1 MKNLGYCSS
10 SKTTIVIFIHVVTI
24 LVTQYLTQRTEAF
37 DPLIQLPR
45 STFTRTRTRT
55 RPRSRRV
62 ISVIDFAAKG
72 DGLHNDT
79 QVITKLFSFNP
90 IPYLV
95 TISLPC
101 FQSFLEAWK
110 TACSFPGFANV
121 DVPYG
126 KTFLI
131 YPVDIAGH
139 CKSKITLRILGTIV
153 APKDPAVWNGLNQ
166 RKWLYFH
173 GVNHLTVEGGG
184 SINGM
189 GHEWWARSCKT
200 NSTIPCHPA
209 PTALTFHKCKNL
221 KVKNLTLLNS
231 QQMHLA
237 FTSCMRVVASHL
249 RVLAPP
255 SSPNTDGVH
264 ISVCKGV
271 EVRDTVI
278 RTGDDCISIVR
289 NSSRVWIRNI
299 TCGPGHG
306 ISIGSLG
313 KSNVWEK
320 AQDIYVNG
328 AYLSNTD
335 NGVRIKTWQGGAG
348 FASKITF
355 QNILMENVS
364 NPIIIDQYYCDS
376 PKPCKNQTS
385 AVKVESISFIN
396 VQGTSATKEAIKFA
410 CSDTSPCEG
419 LYLENISIVSASC
432 SFIGNTSSYCW
443 QAYGSTQGFVYPPSC
458 LLSNDNFIKQSVSL
472 GSKPAAE
479 SI

>member
-10 SKTTIVIFIHVVTI
+10 SKATIVFFFIHVASI
-24 LVTQYLTQRTEAF
+24 LVTQYTEAF

-45 STFTRTRTRT
+45 TTFTKTRTRT
-55 RPRSRRV
+55 RPRSRRL
-62 ISVIDFAAKG
+62 ISLLNFSAKG
-72 DGLHNDT
+72 DGIHNDT
-79 QVITKLFSFNP
+79 QP
-90 IPYLV
+90 
-95 TISLPC
+95 
-101 FQSFLEAWK
+101 FLEAWK
-110 TACSFPGFANV
+110 TACSLPGFVNV
-121 DVPYG
+121 DIPYG

-131 YPVDIAGH
+131 HPVDIDGH
-139 CKSKITLRILGTIV
+139 CRSKITLRILGTIV
-153 APKDPAVWNGLNQ
+153 APKDPAMWYGLNQ

-173 GVNHLTVEGGG
+173 GLNHLTVEGGG

-221 KVKNLTLLNS
+221 KVNNLTLLNS

-255 SSPNTDGVH
+255 SSPNTDGIH
-264 ISVCKGV
+264 ISICKGV
-271 EVRDTVI
+271 EVRDTLI

-289 NSSRVWIRNI
+289 NSSRLWIRNI

-320 AQDIYVNG
+320 VQDIYVNG
-328 AYLSNTD
+328 VRLSNTD

-348 FASKITF
+348 YASKITF

-376 PKPCKNQTS
+376 QKPCENQTS
-385 AVKVESISFIN
+385 AVKVEDISFID

-410 CSDTSPCEG
+410 CSDSSPCEG

-432 SFIGNTSSYCW
+432 SRGNISSYCW
-443 QAYGSTQGFVYPPSC
+443 QAYGSTRGFVYPPSC
-458 LLSNDNFIKQSVSL
+458 LLSNDNFIKQRVWL
-472 GSKPAAE
+472 GSNPATN

>member
-79 QVITKLFSFNP
+79 
-90 IPYLV
+90 
-95 TISLPC
+95 
-101 FQSFLEAWK
+101 QSFLEAWK

-271 EVRDTVI
+271 EVRNTVI

-458 LLSNDNFIKQSVSL
+458 LLSNDNFIKQRVSL
-472 GSKPAAE
+472 GSKPAPE